1 MNNLWQIGTVSVA
14 FHPPA
19 AYGARIMAL
28 DDTDFVDRDY
38 QAIRTAG
45 MGLGAGTGTGTGT
58 GTGVGVGGGSAAAA
72 PVSRTDSLRRA
83 PTREEL
89 DSQLT
94 ATQQQLAKLRE
105 AQEQLERARA
115 AVEDL
120 RRRRGEFQAGRDE
133 LRQQLGRGVGLL
145 EKAEFESRRDAEQ
158 LGRSLTGLKE
168 AHALI
173 ENLDEQTWTDGDWEQ
188 QLSRAL
194 TTIEN
199 ARMEWNGA
207 RLKWPVLD
215 GKGPGPA
222 KAPPLV
228 GPMAEMADLPF
239 SKLCR
244 LGLGLTWPLLVVGG
258 STLVALI
265 LLRWRH

>member
-1 MNNLWQIGTVSVA
+1 
-14 FHPPA
+14 
-19 AYGARIMAL
+19 MAL

-38 QAIRTAG
+38 QATRA
-45 MGLGAGTGTGTGT
+45 A
-58 GTGVGVGGGSAAAA
+58 GVGLASGGLASTSSGGAAGALPAGVA
-72 PVSRTDSLRRA
+72 PHSDLLRRA

-105 AQEQLERARA
+105 TQEQLERART

-120 RRRRGEFQAGRDE
+120 RRRRSEFQAGRDE
-133 LRQQLGRGVGLL
+133 LRQHLGRGVGLL

-158 LGRSLTGLKE
+158 LGRSLSGLKE

-173 ENLDEQTWTDGDWEQ
+173 ENLDEQKWTDADWEQ
-188 QLSRAL
+188 QLGQAL

-207 RLKWPVLD
+207 RLKWPILD
-215 GKGPGPA
+215 GKSTERA
-222 KAPPLV
+222 DPLASASPV
-228 GPMAEMADLPF
+228 TGMTDLPF
-239 SKLCR
+239 FKLCR
-244 LGLGLTWPLLVVGG
+244 LGLGLTWPLLVLG
-258 STLVALI
+258 VAAVVVVI
-265 LLRWRH
+265 LLWRR